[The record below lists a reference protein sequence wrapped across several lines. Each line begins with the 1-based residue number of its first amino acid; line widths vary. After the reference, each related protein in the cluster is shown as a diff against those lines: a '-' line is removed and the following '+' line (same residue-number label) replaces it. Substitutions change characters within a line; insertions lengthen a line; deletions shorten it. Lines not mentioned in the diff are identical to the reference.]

1 MEKADKAGN
10 AAYVRGISQDN
21 IEIQELIEQISQQ
34 KSILNSTI
42 SECKIGINAQSKHKI
57 NDDLKKLIHNYKTVV
72 LILQDCAADT
82 ENRQKLSNKKSN

>member
-21 IEIQELIEQISQQ
+21 IEIQELIELISQQ

-42 SECKIGINAQSKHKI
+42 SECVRY
-57 NDDLKKLIHNYKTVV
+57 LKSVI
-72 LILQDCAADT
+72 
-82 ENRQKLSNKKSN
+82 